1 MKQLIVMIAMII
13 LGIAIGALII
23 GFSDTAS
30 TIKDRT
36 NERIINSIDGW
47 MKSDAGNWTDLA
59 MQPGAAS

>member
-47 MKSDAGNWTDLA
+47 MKSDAGLKV
-59 MQPGAAS
+59 QI